1 MEKRDIPF
9 LSTAELSELIRQKE
23 LSPVE
28 VTESYLERIDA
39 LNFKFNSY
47 LTVCREEA
55 LQAAQE
61 AEQAIAQGNYLG
73 PMHGIPV
80 AVKDQLWSKGIL
92 RWYPKTR
99 QVAKRESGS

>member
-61 AEQAIAQGNYLG
+61 AEQAI
-73 PMHGIPV
+73 
-80 AVKDQLWSKGIL
+80 
-92 RWYPKTR
+92 
-99 QVAKRESGS
+99 

>member
-61 AEQAIAQGNYLG
+61 AEQSYSSGKLPRADARYPRGGKRPIVEQGHTDHRRLALNG
-73 PMHGIPV
+73 
-80 AVKDQLWSKGIL
+80 
-92 RWYPKTR
+92 
-99 QVAKRESGS
+99 

>member
-80 AVKDQLWSKGIL
+80 AVKDQLWSKGI
-92 RWYPKTR
+92 RTT
-99 QVAKRESGS
+99 VGSR

>member
-39 LNFKFNSY
+39 LNFKFKSES
-47 LTVCREEA
+47 TD
-55 LQAAQE
+55 
-61 AEQAIAQGNYLG
+61 G
-73 PMHGIPV
+73 PGWR
-80 AVKDQLWSKGIL
+80 A
-92 RWYPKTR
+92 
-99 QVAKRESGS
+99 